1 MIKTW
6 LENVVRRILTA
17 RKGEIRT
24 IAIGILTEDGTVE
37 TAYYGGA
44 MTDKLIIAG
53 VIQQDAILQV
63 LAANEDNEPESE
75 EG

>member
-1 MIKTW
+1 MKTW

-17 RKGEIRT
+17 HVGEIVS
-24 IAIGILTEDGTVE
+24 IAVGIITEDGTVE

-44 MTDKLIIAG
+44 MTDKLTIAG
-53 VIQQDAILQV
+53 VIQQDAMLQV